1 MKEEKP
7 SFWRWIA
14 LFSVIFSIAFSYISN
29 TRIISG
35 QNNADISARYN
46 TLFTPAGYAFAI
58 WGLIYLTV
66 IAYSFYQVLPAR
78 RNVPI
83 HDQLAIP
90 LTVLS
95 LLSVVWLVLFNTERL
110 LASVVVITGML
121 AASVVL
127 VVRSREWAIR
137 EPGWN
142 WISVPFSLYA
152 GWLTVATIA
161 NAAVFLTGIGW
172 EGEPLG
178 PVNWTV
184 LMIAVAVIIAILVS
198 WRLRDAVFPMVVAWA
213 VLAIWVA
220 RHMKYENIALV
231 ALMAVV
237 VLTAWSAFLGIRLL
251 RSRPYR
257 TANG

>member
-7 SFWRWIA
+7 RFRRWIA

-29 TRIISG
+29 TRIIGG
-35 QNNADISARYN
+35 QNNADISARYA

-66 IAYSFYQVLPAR
+66 AAYSIYQVLPAR

-95 LLSVVWLVLFNTERL
+95 LLSILWLVLFNTERL
-110 LASVVVITGML
+110 LASVVVIAGML

-127 VVRSREWAIR
+127 VVRSREWAMR
-137 EPGWN
+137 ERGWN
-142 WISVPFSLYA
+142 WLSVPFSLYA

-161 NAAVFLTGIGW
+161 NAAVFLTSIGW
-172 EGEPLG
+172 EGERPG

-184 LMIAVAVIIAILVS
+184 LMIAVAVIIAIFVS
-198 WRLRDAVFPMVVAWA
+198 WRLRDVVFPMVVAWA
-213 VLAIWVA
+213 ALAIWVA
-220 RHMKYENIALV
+220 RHMRYENIALV

-237 VLTAWSAFLGIRLL
+237 VLTAWAALLGFRLL
-251 RSRPYR
+251 RNRSFRPV
-257 TANG
+257 NG